1 MQPVNVSFY
10 DAIASNKRRSIVL
23 CSFFILIIGALGMA
37 FGVVLGDPGF
47 ATGLALIFA
56 GGSAWISY
64 YHSDSMVLAMS
75 GARPVVHEQYPFLD
89 NVIEGLA
96 IAAGVPKP
104 RAYIIEDT
112 AMNAFATGRDPQHA
126 VVCVTSGLLTRLNR
140 AELEGVIAHEMSHV
154 QNYDIRFMSLVVVM
168 VGVITLLSDWFL
180 RSLRWRGVGGSR
192 RSGSD
197 GRGGGAAVLV
207 FLVIGLI
214 LAILAP
220 IVAAL
225 IQAAVSRQREF
236 MADANGVR
244 LTRYPKG
251 LADALRKLGADTEP
265 LEAANKATAHLY
277 IVSPLMAHGG
287 RVNSWFSTHPP
298 IEERIKRLE
307 AMGASA

>member
-1 MQPVNVSFY
+1 VNFY
-10 DAIASNKRRSIVL
+10 DAIASNKRRSVAL
-23 CSFFILIIGALGMA
+23 CAFFILIIAALGCA
-37 FGVVLGDPGF
+37 FGFVLGDPGF
-47 ATGLALIFA
+47 TTGLAFLVA
-56 GGSAWISY
+56 GFMAWIGY
-64 YHSDSMVLAMS
+64 YNSDKMVLAIS

-104 RAYIIEDT
+104 RAYLIEDT

-154 QNYDIRFMSLVVVM
+154 QNYDIRFMSLVVVL

-180 RSLRWRGVGGSR
+180 RALRFRGR
-192 RSGSD
+192 ARSS

-207 FLVIGLI
+207 FLILGIV

-236 MADANGVR
+236 LADANAVR

-251 LADALRKLGADTEP
+251 LADALRKLAGDTEP
-265 LEAANKATAHLY
+265 LEAANKATAHLF

-298 IEERIKRLE
+298 IEERVARLE
-307 AMGASA
+307 AM

>member
-1 MQPVNVSFY
+1 
-10 DAIASNKRRSIVL
+10 
-23 CSFFILIIGALGMA
+23 
-37 FGVVLGDPGF
+37 
-47 ATGLALIFA
+47 
-56 GGSAWISY
+56 
-64 YHSDSMVLAMS
+64 
-75 GARPVVHEQYPFLD
+75 
-89 NVIEGLA
+89 
-96 IAAGVPKP
+96 
-104 RAYIIEDT
+104 
-112 AMNAFATGRDPQHA
+112 
-126 VVCVTSGLLTRLNR
+126 
-140 AELEGVIAHEMSHV
+140 
-154 QNYDIRFMSLVVVM
+154 MSLVVVM

-180 RSLRWRGVGGSR
+180 RSLRWRGGR
-192 RSGSD
+192 RSSS
-197 GRGGGAAVLV
+197 RGGGGAVLV
-207 FLVIGLI
+207 FLIIGLV

-307 AMGASA
+307 AMGATA

>member
-1 MQPVNVSFY
+1 MRAVTVNFY
-10 DAIASNKRRSIVL
+10 DAIASNKRRSIAL
-23 CSFFILIIGALGMA
+23 CTFFILIIGALGMA

-47 ATGLALIFA
+47 ATGLALILA

-104 RAYIIEDT
+104 RAYIIEDS

-126 VVCVTSGLLTRLNR
+126 VICVTSGLLTRLNR

-180 RSLRWRGVGGSR
+180 RSLRWRGGR
-192 RSGSD
+192 RSSS
-197 GRGGGAAVLV
+197 REGGAAALV
-207 FLVIGLI
+207 FLIIGLV

-307 AMGASA
+307 AMGATA

>member
-1 MQPVNVSFY
+1 MAAVNVNFY
-10 DAIASNKRRSIVL
+10 DAIASNKRRSILL
-23 CSFFILIIGALGMA
+23 CSFFVLIIGALGMA

-47 ATGLALIFA
+47 ATGLALILA

-64 YHSDSMVLAMS
+64 YHSDRMVLAMS

-104 RAYIIEDT
+104 RAYIIEDS

-154 QNYDIRFMSLVVVM
+154 QNYDIRFMSLVVVL
-168 VGVITLLSDWFL
+168 VGIITLLSDWFL
-180 RSLRWRGVGGSR
+180 RSLRWRGGR
-192 RSGSD
+192 RSSS
-197 GRGGGAAVLV
+197 REGGAVMLV
-207 FLVIGLI
+207 FLIIGI
-214 LAILAP
+214 VLAILAP
-220 IVAAL
+220 IVALL

-251 LADALRKLGADTEP
+251 LADALRKLAADTEP

-307 AMGASA
+307 AMGATA

>member
-1 MQPVNVSFY
+1 MPAVNVNFY
-10 DAIASNKRRSIVL
+10 DAIASNKRRSILL

-47 ATGLALIFA
+47 ATGLALILA

-75 GARPVVHEQYPFLD
+75 GARPVVHAEYPFLD

-104 RAYIIEDT
+104 RAYIIEDS

-180 RSLRWRGVGGSR
+180 RSLRWRGGRRSDSRGGS
-192 RSGSD
+192 G
-197 GRGGGAAVLV
+197 AVLV
-207 FLVIGLI
+207 FLIIGLV

-287 RVNSWFSTHPP
+287 RTNSWFDTHPP

-307 AMGASA
+307 AMGATA